1 MEFTAITP
9 SHLLRNRAVVL
20 EKADER
26 GRDGAH
32 SRLQTQ
38 DFSKFTSFIK
48 KN

>member
-1 MEFTAITP
+1 MEFTAITQ
-9 SHLLRNRAVVL
+9 SRFSFR
-20 EKADER
+20 ESGWER

-38 DFSKFTSFIK
+38 DFSKFTSLIK